1 MFWRNPQTTRTPKP
15 IVDRVSK
22 PGFCDSVSVL
32 IAIGLIVGGALTQSG
47 SAQSSGDP
55 NLRRHWAPAFD
66 VVLPKG
72 VSSDDLKGRCWK
84 QPALNSYVT
93 EGRLW
98 IEDIYGLPYGYVEN
112 HCLRE
117 QLSKTNAALDASY
130 GTLLRSL
137 DPAERKRLVA
147 SERRWIVRRNDA
159 CNVSDGISYVM
170 LGSFVCLMNMTSDRL
185 AWLATWKADRPAR

>member
-1 MFWRNPQTTRTPKP
+1 MKST
-15 IVDRVSK
+15 VDRVSK
-22 PGFCDSVSVL
+22 GAPRAKVSQS
-32 IAIGLIVGGALTQSG
+32 IAITAIMAIASGAT
-47 SAQSSGDP
+47 AQPSGDP
-55 NLRRHWAPAFD
+55 NLRRHWSSAFD

-72 VSSDDLKGRCWK
+72 VSSDDLKGRCWT
-84 QPALNSYVT
+84 QAALDSYVT

-98 IEDIYGLPYGYVEN
+98 IEEIYGLPYGYVEN

-117 QLSKTNAALDASY
+117 QLSKTNVALNASY
-130 GTLLRSL
+130 RTLLRSL
-137 DPAERKRLVA
+137 GPADRRRVVA

-185 AWLATWKADRPAR
+185 AWLATWKVDRSAG